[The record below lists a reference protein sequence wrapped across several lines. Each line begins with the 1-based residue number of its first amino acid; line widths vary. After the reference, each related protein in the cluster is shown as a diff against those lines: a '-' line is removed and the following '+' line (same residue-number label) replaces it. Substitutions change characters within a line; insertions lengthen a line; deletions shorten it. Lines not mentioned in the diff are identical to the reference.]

1 VAQAL
6 ARMPKPG
13 ESATSAAKPVSIA
26 DHERARE
33 LAIRKAVFER
43 AGKAE
48 LPLPAPLP
56 DKPVRHSAPPPTTT
70 LSARVPGEATRR
82 RAEQQAINKERRD
95 RKAAEEAR
103 IAAEEARIRAEI
115 EAEFERQAR
124 QATIFRP
131 NPLPEM
137 YHRRS

>member
-1 VAQAL
+1 
-6 ARMPKPG
+6 MPKPG
-13 ESATSAAKPVSIA
+13 EGATSAAKPVSIA

-56 DKPVRHSAPPPTTT
+56 EKPVRHSAPPPPAH
-70 LSARVPGEATRR
+70 SARVPGEATRR
-82 RAEQQAINKERRD
+82 RAEQQALNKERRD

-103 IAAEEARIRAEI
+103 VAAEEARIRAEI